1 MSDND
6 GFSAFM
12 KQLNQKA
19 GGDMGLDNELEQME
33 KEFGIENKGNNEDD
47 ELAKLEQEDDD
58 ENLDLDN
65 IDGDEN
71 DDGNDD
77 EEKLQKQNELKQST
91 KNSKQTE
98 DNKDD
103 IYLEDT
109 EEKYHNPKNIKS
121 VSAIDDEKNICDK
134 IIAFKK
140 KLKLDFD
147 YWETKKTLLNQQE
160 EFMTSCIESGTMSVE
175 KYKNLIKKCQ
185 DIDKQFLKEIPND
198 KNLQA
203 KELKELQKRIEKR
216 INITQSELD
225 TEIDEEEGEEE
236 EVEKE
241 EPQSQPQQQQQPK
254 QQQQLKQQQ
263 QQPRQ
268 IKEETNSYQQN
279 SLVIQSQFKELA
291 QNAQLSA
298 KEFSLIIDIEQR
310 LKEYQS
316 ALAYFQENNIETNK
330 KDANTKVKIIKAIL
344 VAMKIGEGQ
353 GITMEDM
360 PPKVTP
366 EYICGYSMAERETKF
381 KKVLQYLVTEIKKLK
396 EEKNHI
402 NQNKKEPNTKLT
414 EIENKIQLKEKEF
427 KELLQF
433 QKDEWIPCPE
443 FGIVEKNIVTEVIN
457 EYVKDESM
465 VLHIS
470 NFSLQIDDF
479 YIEIVL
485 PLETPKKETI
495 FPVKSNIFANDVEWV
510 FTEKEFKSLH
520 KKNID
525 FKIFKK
531 KVFRS
536 KLYFEFSVKLKPFQN
551 KSIIKEEIK
560 LKNDKKNLSETISV
574 TAVIR
579 QPLLTPEKTKQVL
592 KEFSIK
598 KKYKKF
604 EITIQNDE
612 FSLSQSNLNIK
623 VNTNHQNNSPPK
635 PSNQPK
641 PSIQAKPSA
650 QPKPS
655 IQAKPSAQPKPSI
668 QAKPSAQPKPSIQA
682 KPSAQPKPPNQTKQ
696 QVVPNPKQPIDKS
709 KFSAT
714 ELKNPESLEFI
725 VSVQVL
731 EYRVTQL
738 QKKMSSFE
746 GRIPKE
752 LKELFIKTKSKLTQF
767 KNALGDQITPIQY
780 KELLTNKINHD
791 QMLCAY
797 FTSIGEQK
805 KADFVQKK
813 VDIMNSEIKELNE
826 MLEQE

>member
-6 GFSAFM
+6 DFSEFM

-19 GGDMGLDNELEQME
+19 GGDMGLDDELEQME
-33 KEFGIENKGNNEDD
+33 KEFGIENKGDDKDD
-47 ELAKLEQEDDD
+47 ELAKLEQEDD
-58 ENLDLDN
+58 EKLDLDDIN
-65 IDGDEN
+65 GDE
-71 DDGNDD
+71 DGDGNDD
-77 EEKLQKQNELKQST
+77 DEKLQKQNKLEQST

-134 IIAFKK
+134 IIALKK

-198 KNLQA
+198 KNLQV

-225 TEIDEEEGEEE
+225 TEINEEEGEEE

-254 QQQQLKQQQ
+254 QQQQQQKQQQQLKQQQ

-279 SLVIQSQFKELA
+279 SLVMQSQFKELA
-291 QNAQLSA
+291 QTVQLSA

-316 ALAYFQENNIETNK
+316 ALTYFQENNIETNK
-330 KDANTKVKIIKAIL
+330 KDANTKVKIIKAVL
-344 VAMKIGEGQ
+344 VAIKIGEGQ

-402 NQNKKEPNTKLT
+402 NTETNQNKKESNKKLA

-457 EYVKDESM
+457 EYVKDETM
-465 VLHIS
+465 ILHIS
-470 NFSLQIDDF
+470 NFTLQIDNF

-495 FPVKSNIFANDVEWV
+495 FPVKSNTFANDIEWV
-510 FTEKEFKSLH
+510 FTEKEFKTLH

-560 LKNDKKNLSETISV
+560 LKNDKKNLSEKISV
-574 TAVIR
+574 KI
-579 QPLLTPEKTKQVL
+579 
-592 KEFSIK
+592 
-598 KKYKKF
+598 
-604 EITIQNDE
+604 
-612 FSLSQSNLNIK
+612 
-623 VNTNHQNNSPPK
+623 
-635 PSNQPK
+635 
-641 PSIQAKPSA
+641 
-650 QPKPS
+650 
-655 IQAKPSAQPKPSI
+655 
-668 QAKPSAQPKPSIQA
+668 
-682 KPSAQPKPPNQTKQ
+682 
-696 QVVPNPKQPIDKS
+696 
-709 KFSAT
+709 
-714 ELKNPESLEFI
+714 
-725 VSVQVL
+725 
-731 EYRVTQL
+731 
-738 QKKMSSFE
+738 
-746 GRIPKE
+746 GR
-752 LKELFIKTKSKLTQF
+752 
-767 KNALGDQITPIQY
+767 A
-780 KELLTNKINHD
+780 H
-791 QMLCAY
+791 
-797 FTSIGEQK
+797 
-805 KADFVQKK
+805 V
-813 VDIMNSEIKELNE
+813 
-826 MLEQE
+826 